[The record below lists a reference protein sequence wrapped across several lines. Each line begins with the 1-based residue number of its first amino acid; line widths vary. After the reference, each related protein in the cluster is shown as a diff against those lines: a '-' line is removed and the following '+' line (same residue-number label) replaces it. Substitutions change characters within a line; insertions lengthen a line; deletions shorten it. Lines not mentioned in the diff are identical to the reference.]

1 MKINPYTHPAQA
13 GVTLIEL
20 MTVLVV
26 LAILASIAVPSYRSY
41 MLRANRSDAKSALM
55 QLQVAQEKYFLQF
68 NSYTK
73 KVTDAPPAGLG
84 LTGVTTHGFYALS
97 IPELAA
103 DGQSYTAYATP
114 VPGGGQQDDKKCNIF
129 TINDRGVQGIKD
141 ATTNDKAACW
151 K

>member
-1 MKINPYTHPAQA
+1 MKINPYTRPAQA

-41 MLRANRSDAKSALM
+41 MLRANRTDAKSALM
-55 QLQVAQEKYFLQF
+55 NLQVAQEKYFLQF

-73 KVTDAPPAGLG
+73 DVTGVPPKGLG
-84 LTGVTTHGFYALS
+84 LSDVTTHGYYKLS
-97 IPELAA
+97 VAVLGD
-103 DGQSYTAYATP
+103 DGQSYTAYASP
-114 VPGGGQQDDKKCNIF
+114 VAGGGQADDKKCNIF
-129 TINDRGVQGIKD
+129 TIDDRGSKEVKD
-141 ATTNDKAACW
+141 ASSDSTTCW

>member
-1 MKINPYTHPAQA
+1 MTIKPYTRPAQA

-41 MLRANRSDAKSALM
+41 MLRSNRTDAKSALM
-55 QLQVAQEKYFLQF
+55 NLQIAQEKYFLQF
-68 NSYTK
+68 NSYTDK
-73 KVTDAPPAGLG
+73 LTTAPPTGLG
-84 LTGVTTHGFYALS
+84 LPEITTHGYYKLS
-97 IPELAA
+97 IPEIGD

-114 VPGGGQQDDKKCNIF
+114 VDGGGQADDKSCNIF
-129 TINDRGVQGIKD
+129 TINDRGTKEIKD
-141 ATTNDKAACW
+141 GTSNSTACW